1 MVQVMEHKQRFRIY
15 IGISIIFLL
24 GLFAGSFFD
33 LPVAKALYIENFIPA
48 RVISFVVAFAF
59 FESCV
64 FFIGVLFRH
73 LLVMMES
80 RAKKMV
86 ITVIFIY
93 LFISTVTLA
102 GGEILNDPLFG
113 NLFSGA
119 AGSFGY
125 SFLAGL
131 IVCCPVFL
139 AGILINREEYRK
151 ENIRVLIKLIFIM
164 TMAFLLTK
172 YFNCM
177 IIRPHYWLTLQNNGT
192 DVYTD
197 WYHAGNRGRFLMS
210 LKDLI
215 TSHPGSFT
223 SSHGAFAALFLV
235 VLPSYS
241 IVFPKLRD
249 KERLLM
255 LIAGILILPVIFCR
269 LISGE
274 NYLSDVCLGAWAG
287 MKLCIS
293 FNGVKKKKT
302 SRLKSLFKG
311 AR

>member
-1 MVQVMEHKQRFRIY
+1 MEHKQRFRIY
-15 IGISIIFLL
+15 IGISIFFLL
-24 GLFAGSFFD
+24 GLLVGSYFD
-33 LPVAKALYIENFIPA
+33 LPVAKALYIENCMPA
-48 RVISFVVAFAF
+48 RLISFVVSFVF
-59 FESCV
+59 FGSCV

-73 LLVMMES
+73 LLVLMAS
-80 RAKKMV
+80 RAKRIL

-93 LFISTVTLA
+93 LFISTATLA

-113 NLFSGA
+113 KLFVGA
-119 AGSFGY
+119 AGSFAF
-125 SFLAGL
+125 SFIAGL
-131 IVCCPVFL
+131 IVFGPVFL
-139 AGILINREEYRK
+139 AGILINRNEYRK

-215 TSHPGSFT
+215 VSHPGSFT
-223 SSHGAFAALFLV
+223 SSHAAFAALFLA

-241 IVFPKLRD
+241 IVFPKL
-249 KERLLM
+249 KEKEHILM
-255 LIAGILILPVIFCR
+255 LIAGTFILPVIICR
-269 LISGE
+269 MVSGD

-293 FNGVKKKKT
+293 FNGVRKKKT